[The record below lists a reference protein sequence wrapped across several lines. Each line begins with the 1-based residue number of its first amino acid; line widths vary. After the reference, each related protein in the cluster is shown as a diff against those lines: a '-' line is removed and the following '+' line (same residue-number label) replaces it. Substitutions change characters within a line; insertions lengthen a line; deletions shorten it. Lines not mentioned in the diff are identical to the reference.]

1 MFAEKL
7 KYGTQY
13 SAIEHAEQDS
23 YNYLRLAKKK
33 QELVVSARK
42 KATSF
47 QEFLPQLKGLK
58 HVFLIVNDEQVLS
71 KNIEGNEK
79 DSLSVARTAFP
90 NITLSDF
97 YFQVYTTAY
106 NSFISIARKEYV
118 AEIIKSYENAGISV
132 IDFSLGNL
140 AIQNLTGVLSQS
152 EIFSSNAQL
161 FFKSN
166 ELQEI
171 KKLQVQTN
179 KYVINAITITSDE
192 VLLLGGIVGYYT
204 NTASSSIRNNLQQ
217 VYKQKRFFD
226 LGLKFSLGFLLTILF
241 INFLLFSTYRN
252 EISNLSFSLQLSETY
267 KNQLNSLQSNRDK
280 KRELVKSISSNAT
293 SNLSEYIDEI
303 AISAPSTTL
312 LVGFNYQPIKSSI
325 KRDKQIVFDKNS
337 IIIKGTSKKNSS
349 FSDWIAALQKKD
361 WIEKATI
368 IHYGNGKKKTSDASF
383 KFLIKTK
390 DNE

>member
-1 MFAEKL
+1 MFAETL
-7 KYGTQY
+7 KYGTKY

-71 KNIEGNEK
+71 KKIEGNEN
-79 DSLSVARTAFP
+79 DFLSAARTAFP

-97 YFQVYTTAY
+97 YFQVYATAY
-106 NSFISIARKEYV
+106 NSFISIVRKEYV
-118 AEIIKSYENAGISV
+118 ANIIKSYENAGISV

-140 AIQNLTGVLSQS
+140 AIQNLTGVLNQS

-171 KKLQVQTN
+171 KKLQVTTRE
-179 KYVINAITITSDE
+179 YVVNDIAITNDE

-204 NTASSSIRNNLQQ
+204 NTASSSVRNDLQQ
-217 VYKQKRFFD
+217 IYKQKRFFD
-226 LGLKFSLGFLLTILF
+226 LGLKFSLGFLSTILF
-241 INFLLFSTYRN
+241 INFLIFSAYRN
-252 EISNLSFSLQLSETY
+252 EISTLSFSLQLSETY
-267 KNQLNSLQSNRDK
+267 KNQLNALQSNRDK

-293 SNLSEYIDEI
+293 SNLSKYIDEI
-303 AISAPSTTL
+303 AISAPKTTL
-312 LVGFNYQPIKSSI
+312 LVGLKYQPIKGTI
-325 KRDKQIVFDKNS
+325 KRDKQIMFDKNS
-337 IIIKGTSKKNSS
+337 IVITGTSKNNSAS
-349 FSDWIAALQKKD
+349 SDWIAILQKKD

-368 IHYGNGKKKTSDASF
+368 IQYGNAKKKRSDASF
-383 KFLIKTK
+383 EFLIKTK
-390 DNE
+390 ANE

>member
-1 MFAEKL
+1 MFAETL
-7 KYGTQY
+7 KYGTKY

-71 KNIEGNEK
+71 KKIEGNEN
-79 DSLSVARTAFP
+79 DFLSAARTAFP

-97 YFQVYTTAY
+97 YFQVYATAY

-118 AEIIKSYENAGISV
+118 ANIIKSYENAGISV

-140 AIQNLTGVLSQS
+140 AIQNLTGVLNQS

-171 KKLQVQTN
+171 KKLQVTTRE
-179 KYVINAITITSDE
+179 YVVNDIAITNDE

-204 NTASSSIRNNLQQ
+204 NTASSSVRNDLQQ
-217 VYKQKRFFD
+217 IYKQKRFFD
-226 LGLKFSLGFLLTILF
+226 LGLKFSLGFLSTILF
-241 INFLLFSTYRN
+241 INFLIFSAYRN
-252 EISNLSFSLQLSETY
+252 EISTLSFSLQLSETY
-267 KNQLNSLQSNRDK
+267 KNQLNALQSNRDK

-293 SNLSEYIDEI
+293 SNLSKYIDEI
-303 AISAPSTTL
+303 AISAPKTTL
-312 LVGFNYQPIKSSI
+312 LVGLKYQPIKGTI
-325 KRDKQIVFDKNS
+325 KRDKQIMFDKNS
-337 IIIKGTSKKNSS
+337 IVITGTSKNNSAS
-349 FSDWIAALQKKD
+349 SDWIAILQKKD

-368 IHYGNGKKKTSDASF
+368 IQYGNAKKKRSDASF
-383 KFLIKTK
+383 EFLIKTK
-390 DNE
+390 ANE

>member
-1 MFAEKL
+1 MFAETL
-7 KYGTQY
+7 KYGTKY

-71 KNIEGNEK
+71 KKIEGNEN
-79 DSLSVARTAFP
+79 DFLSAARTAFP

-97 YFQVYTTAY
+97 YFQVYATAY
-106 NSFISIARKEYV
+106 NSFISIVRKEYV
-118 AEIIKSYENAGISV
+118 ANIIKSYENAGISV

-140 AIQNLTGVLSQS
+140 AIQNLTGVLNQS

-166 ELQEI
+166 EFNDI
-171 KKLQVQTN
+171 
-179 KYVINAITITSDE
+179 AITNDE

-204 NTASSSIRNNLQQ
+204 NTASSSVRNDLQQ
-217 VYKQKRFFD
+217 IYKQKRFFD
-226 LGLKFSLGFLLTILF
+226 LGLKFSLGFLSTILF
-241 INFLLFSTYRN
+241 INFLIFSAYRN
-252 EISNLSFSLQLSETY
+252 EISTLSFSLQLSETY
-267 KNQLNSLQSNRDK
+267 KNQLNALQSNRDK

-303 AISAPSTTL
+303 AISAPNTTL
-312 LVGFNYQPIKSSI
+312 LVGLKYQPIKGTI
-325 KRDKQIVFDKNS
+325 KRDKQIMFDKNS
-337 IIIKGTSKKNSS
+337 IVITGTSKNNSAS
-349 FSDWIAALQKKD
+349 SDWIAILQKKD

-368 IHYGNGKKKTSDASF
+368 IQYGNAKKKRSDASF
-383 KFLIKTK
+383 EFLIKTK
-390 DNE
+390 ANE